1 MPICHRGRGQA
12 AAGAGEVEGDGA
24 VWDWGC
30 PRAALAPRRPRPRDG
45 DGMGTPAPGELGWWE
60 RAGEAMGWVL
70 MRGSEGTQGFW
81 GAEQVLRG
89 GREGFGS
96 LLGRGDS
103 VVLWASM
110 LE

>member
-30 PRAALAPRRPRPRDG
+30 PRDG

-70 MRGSEGTQGFW
+70 MRGSEGTRGFW

-103 VVLWASM
+103 AVLWASM

>member
-1 MPICHRGRGQA
+1 
-12 AAGAGEVEGDGA
+12 
-24 VWDWGC
+24 
-30 PRAALAPRRPRPRDG
+30 
-45 DGMGTPAPGELGWWE
+45 
-60 RAGEAMGWVL
+60 MGWVL
-70 MRGSEGTQGFW
+70 MRGSEGTRGFW